1 MVVGLERFRD
11 HFRGLE
17 SAYALIG
24 GTACDAWMKRSGLRF
39 RATKDLDIVLVIEAL
54 EPEFVTRFKELVT
67 AGKYRERTRQE
78 TGRREFY
85 RFAKPREPGF
95 PFMLELFA
103 RAPSGLDLGPD
114 QQIVPVAVE
123 ESVVSLSA
131 ILLDGEFYDL
141 VLATRY
147 DADGIP
153 MVSADGLIPL
163 KARAYLDLV
172 ERREAGGKV
181 DLADIRKHRNDV
193 FRLALTLPAAP
204 GPERSEKIVEVVRSF
219 LEAFPKDSPEWQSIQ
234 QALGETVRNPPAP
247 AELHRVLSNYFRTPA
262 T

>member
-11 HFRGLE
+11 HLQGLE
-17 SAYALIG
+17 TSYALIG
-24 GTACDAWMKRSGLRF
+24 GAACDAWMARNGLPF

-54 EPEFVTRFKELVT
+54 QPEFVARFKAFVR
-67 AGKYRERTRQE
+67 GGRYQVRTRQE
-78 TGRREFY
+78 TGTREFF
-85 RFAKPREPGF
+85 RFMKPEELEY

-103 RAPSGLDLGPD
+103 RAPVGLDLGPG
-114 QQIVPVAVE
+114 QEIAPVAVE

-131 ILLDGEFYDL
+131 ILLEQEFYDL

-172 ERREAGGKV
+172 ERRAEGAQV
-181 DLADIRKHRNDV
+181 DLADIKKHRNDI
-193 FRLALTLPAAP
+193 FRLALTLPSVP
-204 GPERSEKIVEVVRSF
+204 GPERPQRIVEVVRSF
-219 LEAFPKDSPEWQSIQ
+219 LYAFPEQSPEWPSIQ
-234 QALGETVRNPPAP
+234 QALAGTVRIPPA
-247 AELHRVLSNYFRTPA
+247 AADLLRTVSTYFRVEPT
-262 T
+262 

>member
-17 SAYALIG
+17 TSYALIG
-24 GTACDAWMKRSGLRF
+24 GAACDAWMARSGLPF
-39 RATKDLDIVLVIEAL
+39 RATKDLDIVPVIEAL
-54 EPEFVTRFKELVT
+54 EPGFVARFKDFVRD
-67 AGKYRERTRQE
+67 GRYQVRTRQE
-78 TGRREFY
+78 TGSREFY
-85 RFAKPREPGF
+85 RFMKPEEPDY

-103 RAPSGLDLGPD
+103 RAPAGIDLGPG
-114 QQIVPVAVE
+114 QEIAPLAVE

-131 ILLDGEFYDL
+131 ILLEQEFYDL

-163 KARAYLDLV
+163 KAMAYLDLV
-172 ERREAGGKV
+172 ERRTAGGKV
-181 DLADIRKHRNDV
+181 DQADIKKHRNDI

-204 GPERSEKIVEVVRSF
+204 GPDRPPRIVEVIRSF
-219 LEAFPKDSPEWQSIQ
+219 LYAFAEGSTEWVSIQ
-234 QALGETVRNPPAP
+234 QMLKGTVRVPPA
-247 AELHRVLSNYFRTPA
+247 AADLLQTLSTYFRVEGT
-262 T
+262 